1 MQDQSQPKKIIS
13 DALMKLKEYENTFQQ
28 NYAIN
33 IFLDVK
39 SPEIFNIYDSNNN
52 GSVNMNEIK
61 QLMTTFSPKNTDS
74 KWSKW
79 K

>member
-1 MQDQSQPKKIIS
+1 
-13 DALMKLKEYENTFQQ
+13 MKLKEYENTFQQ